1 MGIFDSFFNGT
12 ELTKDDAQHLSISM
26 ALNLYRGGYT
36 IEQFIPKADMLLEE
50 IFKMEFPRRSISIEQ
65 SKQILKNVVRIYTEE
80 KEHLESMNKLSIYMN
95 NPIPENEPTEKVVT
109 PEHIRGWFD
118 LFKDQLCENLI
129 VINEINYRNS
139 FDFANF
145 DWLFP
150 DETNQREELPKIV
163 FWYLIIGIPYLISY

>member
-118 LFKDQLCENLI
+118 LFKD
-129 VINEINYRNS
+129 
-139 FDFANF
+139 
-145 DWLFP
+145 
-150 DETNQREELPKIV
+150 
-163 FWYLIIGIPYLISY
+163 